1 MCSHFS
7 ASYNLETIYPNSEL
21 GYIILDSTHMG
32 ESKLL
37 SQYNTHVKE
46 IRETTLIWVLLRNE
60 DNNVKARSE
69 SNLKARL
76 CKLST
81 KNFEWETRKWI

>member
-1 MCSHFS
+1 
-7 ASYNLETIYPNSEL
+7 
-21 GYIILDSTHMG
+21 MG

-46 IRETTLIWVLLRNE
+46 IGETTLIWVLLRNE
-60 DNNVKARSE
+60 DNNVKAQSE
-69 SNLKARL
+69 SNLKASL

-81 KNFEWETRKWI
+81 KNFEWETSKWI

>member
-1 MCSHFS
+1 
-7 ASYNLETIYPNSEL
+7 
-21 GYIILDSTHMG
+21 MG

-60 DNNVKARSE
+60 DNNVKAQSE
-69 SNLKARL
+69 SNLKTSL